1 MNSNKLTLE
10 NILKAIV
17 QYNKKN
23 NVENFNIIENYGDEE
38 KAILDTISSI
48 KTTCLIVII
57 IFLVSLLITFGGQSY
72 WFYTFFKANPD
83 MSFGESLIGM
93 LWRTSIF
100 DILIIIIMYITI
112 KIALNSI
119 ITDIMTTAVMLI

>member
-1 MNSNKLTLE
+1 MNANKLTLE

-23 NVENFNIIENYGDEE
+23 NIENFNIIENYRDEE
-38 KAILDTISSI
+38 KEMIEDTISSI
-48 KTTCLIVII
+48 KTCCWIVII
-57 IFLVSLLITFGGQSY
+57 IFLVLLLITFGGQSY

-93 LWRTSIF
+93 LWRTSIIDIIF
-100 DILIIIIMYITI
+100 ILIMFITI

-119 ITDIMTTAVMLI
+119 MNDIMALMFM